1 MAQMISQELEAMLRN
16 LGTTLR
22 RSPVLFQANNFQTI
36 ALTFLPLSKG
46 QQR

>member
-1 MAQMISQELEAMLRN
+1 MISQELQA
-16 LGTTLR
+16 
-22 RSPVLFQANNFQTI
+22 VLEKSGNNPERVIGPFQANNFQII